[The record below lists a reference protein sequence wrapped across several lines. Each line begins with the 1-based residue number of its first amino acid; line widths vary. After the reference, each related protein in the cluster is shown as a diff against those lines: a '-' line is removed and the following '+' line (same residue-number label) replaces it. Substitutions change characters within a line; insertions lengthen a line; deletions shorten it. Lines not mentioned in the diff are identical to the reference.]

1 MNQYTIH
8 DIQLQIQ
15 NNIEVLISPWMTNR
29 VEGYTLDSATKN
41 LLALGFWLDA
51 ELHKLGCSDIDRRT
65 QIAKYNRLSRT
76 YDIWEIALECLND
89 VVCGK
94 VEQGRKAHRRWG

>member
-29 VEGYTLDSATKN
+29 AEGYTLDSATKN

-51 ELHKLGCSDIDRRT
+51 ELHKLQNIIACLERT
-65 QIAKYNRLSRT
+65 IF
-76 YDIWEIALECLND
+76 
-89 VVCGK
+89 GK
-94 VEQGRKAHRRWG
+94 LP